1 MPNRVQI
8 RFIKDALD
16 SEEKLNDWERG
27 LIDSLAEKDDSYIL
41 SDTQNDMLNK
51 IQRVVQ
57 D

>member
-27 LIDSLAEKDDSYIL
+27 FIDSLAEKDDSYIL

>member
-27 LIDSLAEKDDSYIL
+27 FIDSLADKDDSYVL
-41 SDTQNDMLNK
+41 SDRENYKLNQLQGK
-51 IQRVVQ
+51 IN
-57 D
+57 